1 MGLDNGIV
9 LKAKED
15 ISVPSELM
23 LTKYDVCGRFNSDD
37 IGEPLDIIPKDE
49 LVEICYWRKCWGIR
63 NEIVYCL
70 GKYNLGAEYAYKI
83 PFDTIDEVCD
93 IINKFTKEYYY
104 NMYARSIWDW
114 DEMVDKLKLQIT
126 RLEWCKR
133 LLKEDKIELEFY
145 DSY

>member
-1 MGLDNGIV
+1 MGLDNGII
-9 LKAKED
+9 LKAKEN

-23 LTKYDVCGRFNSDD
+23 LTKYDVCGSFNSDD
-37 IGEPLDIIPKDE
+37 IDKPLDIIPKDE
-49 LVEICYWRKCWGIR
+49 QVEICYWRKCWGIR
-63 NEIVYCL
+63 NEIMHCFE
-70 GKYNLGAEYAYKI
+70 KCPYKI
-83 PFDTIDEVCD
+83 PLDELDEICD
-93 IINKFTKEYYY
+93 IINKFTKEEYY

-126 RLEWCKR
+126 RLEWCKE

>member
-15 ISVPSELM
+15 ISVPNELM
-23 LTKYDVCGRFNSDD
+23 LTKYDVWRNFNSDD
-37 IGEPLDIIPKDE
+37 IDEPLDTIPKDE
-49 LVEICYWRKCWGIR
+49 QVEICYWRKCWGIR
-63 NEIVYCL
+63 NEIIHCFE
-70 GKYNLGAEYAYKI
+70 KRPYKI
-83 PFDTIDEVCD
+83 PFDKLDEICN
-93 IINKFTKEYYY
+93 IINKFTKEEYY

-126 RLEWCKR
+126 RLEWCKE

>member
-9 LKAKED
+9 LRAKED
-15 ISVPSELM
+15 ISVPSELI
-23 LTKYDVCGRFNSDD
+23 LTKYNVCGSFNSDD
-37 IGEPLDIIPKDE
+37 INELLDTIPKDE
-49 LVEICYWRKCWGIR
+49 QVEICYWRKCWGIR
-63 NEIVYCL
+63 NEIIHYL
-70 GKYNLGAEYAYKI
+70 GKYNLGAEYTYKI
-83 PFDTIDEVCD
+83 PFDAIDGICD

-114 DEMVDKLKLQIT
+114 DEIVDKLKLQIT
-126 RLEWCKR
+126 RLEWCKE

>member
-15 ISVPSELM
+15 ISVPSELI
-23 LTKYDVCGRFNSDD
+23 LTKYDVWKNFNSDD
-37 IGEPLDIIPKDE
+37 IDEPLDIIPKDE
-49 LVEICYWRKCWGIR
+49 QVEICYWRKCWGIR
-63 NEIVYCL
+63 NEIIHCL
-70 GKYNLGAEYAYKI
+70 EKCAYKI
-83 PFDTIDEVCD
+83 PLNKLDEICD
-93 IINKFTKEYYY
+93 IINKFTEEKYYD
-104 NMYARSIWDW
+104 MYARSIWDW